1 MNYGDTASK
10 LQQFT
15 LGVSDSK
22 ICVPKNRCSTTE
34 LKKDMGERKER
45 GKYGGEEKEEGR
57 REGWRE
63 LGKEERKKKRKERMQ
78 KSLEGAESQ
87 FMQNSRSRLWA
98 DRSSCMVLRYS
109 GGVHCVPAS
118 HTQTATGT
126 LLFHVCSNPHSSTVN
141 PTP

>member
-87 FMQNSRSRLWA
+87 FMQYTPEGKA
-98 DRSSCMVLRYS
+98 
-109 GGVHCVPAS
+109 
-118 HTQTATGT
+118 
-126 LLFHVCSNPHSSTVN
+126 HVCGRTGPAAWCSGTQVVSTVSLLVTHRLLLE
-141 PTP
+141 PCSSMSAATPIPPL